1 MIDPLFQRILVSEC
15 KKCRIP
21 VIFDE
26 VFTGFWR
33 LGRESAA
40 ELLGCHPDIA
50 CYAKLMTGGLIPL
63 AATLATDDVFQ
74 VFRGNS
80 KLRALLHGHS
90 YSAHAL
96 GCTATAKAVQW
107 FKDPHTNPN
116 IDSSGTQLK
125 EVRCLLFVTLFSLHV
140 AFSYMCWFCSCGMG
154 KLSIRY
160 HLYQMSRG

>member
-1 MIDPLFQRILVSEC
+1 MIDPLFQRILVSKC
-15 KKCRIP
+15 KKSGIP

-40 ELLGCHPDIA
+40 DLLGCRPDIA

-63 AATLATDDVFQ
+63 AATLATEDVFQ

-96 GCTATAKAVQW
+96 GCTAAAKAVQW
-107 FKDPHTNPN
+107 FKDPSTNPN
-116 IDSSGTQLK
+116 LDSSGTQLK
-125 EVRCLLFVTLFSLHV
+125 EVRCLLFIT
-140 AFSYMCWFCSCGMG
+140 
-154 KLSIRY
+154 
-160 HLYQMSRG
+160 